1 MPLFLPRKMAHEF
14 LLVYPAIYHMRRKTG
29 FQFMLNDSNVQAT
42 VSLDLDGKQFGHLI
56 APNSTQFSAYG
67 TEMIPIIVLRNGEG
81 PGILLTG
88 GVHGDEFEGPVA
100 LVKLARDLDP
110 KSINGLVVI
119 IPSLNL
125 PATLASSRLSPI
137 DGRNLNRVF
146 PGNRQGSFSEVLA
159 DFVVRGLLPHVDY
172 VADIHSGG
180 TSLEY
185 VPLTMMHQIGTAE
198 RIEKSLGC
206 MKAFGAPYG
215 LLTTEQEGGGMLEW
229 HAEIQGKVVIST
241 ELGGAGRIT
250 RQSVEITETG
260 VRNML
265 VFAGILNGKIT
276 PPEVKGRAATRIIS
290 TPDLN
295 CFVLCPGD
303 GLLEG
308 FVGLEKTVEVGQPL
322 GQLHDIRRPEEPALV
337 VPSPRSGLV
346 IGLRPL
352 PMTRMGDCMFLIAD
366 EWHD

>member
-1 MPLFLPRKMAHEF
+1 
-14 LLVYPAIYHMRRKTG
+14 
-29 FQFMLNDSNVQAT
+29 MLDDSNIQAS
-42 VSLDLDGKQFGHLI
+42 VSLGQDGKQFGHLT

-67 TEMIPIIVLRNGEG
+67 TELIPIVVVRNGEG

-100 LVKLARDLDP
+100 LLKLARDLDP
-110 KSINGLVVI
+110 KSLNGLVII

-125 PATLASSRLSPI
+125 PATLASSRLSPV

-180 TSLEY
+180 TSLDY
-185 VPLTMMHQIGTAE
+185 VPLTMMHRIGDAK
-198 RIEKSLGC
+198 RIAKSLGC

-229 HAEIQGKVVIST
+229 HAELQGKVVISS
-241 ELGGAGRIT
+241 ELGGAGRLT
-250 RQSVEITETG
+250 RQSVEIAETG

-265 VFAGILNGKIT
+265 VFAGILNGEIT
-276 PPEVKGRAATRIIS
+276 PPETMGRTQTRLIS
-290 TPDLN
+290 TPDLE
-295 CFVLCPGD
+295 CFVLSPGD
-303 GLLEG
+303 GLFESFVDLE
-308 FVGLEKTVEVGQPL
+308 ETVKAGQPL
-322 GQLHDIRRPEEPALV
+322 GQLHDIRRPEKPALV
-337 VPSPRSGLV
+337 VPAPRAGL
-346 IGLRPL
+346 IIMQRPL

-366 EWHD
+366 EWNE